1 MVQNSRSPHFFAVAN
16 AHKIFLIGHIG
27 SMDSLGS
34 TCIRNIMLT
43 YGRGFKSNPL
53 EYNNEGRGLAT
64 KKKSTNSKPRV
75 IKELIEYWG
84 IDPLILVNYTSKNN
98 ARGEKRDD
106 MRRWQS

>member
-1 MVQNSRSPHFFAVAN
+1 MECYVQNSLSPHFFAIARVN

-34 TCIRNIMLT
+34 TCIWNVMLT

-53 EYNNEGRGLAT
+53 EYNNEGRGLTT

-75 IKELIEYWG
+75 IKKLIE
-84 IDPLILVNYTSKNN
+84 ILVNYTSKNN
-98 ARGEKRDD
+98 AKGEKRDD
-106 MRRWQS
+106 MRR